1 MHRRVRIPRAA
12 SGLWSPPAWVLAVS
26 LASVAALLVPL
37 TASAHAL
44 EQSAVPAP
52 GSSVQA
58 APSVVTV
65 TFGEAPDAHLSDISV
80 LDSSGQSHN
89 AGPTQA
95 VPGDDHSLQVA
106 VKPLKNGVY
115 TVNWR
120 TVSSVD
126 GHYAAGAF
134 AFGVGVSVD
143 AVIAGGGTGGAS
155 SSSGGAPPPSAL
167 AVAGRWTLFAGLVL
181 LVGAALVGTVV
192 SPGARRS
199 TLQLAAG
206 AWVLAM
212 AGTFMVTEAQRSAA
226 GISWSALV
234 TSSLGHAFVWRLIT
248 AGIAG
253 VALLAAWLLR
263 GVAVRRLA
271 LTAVGLAAAGAMWVD
286 AMYSHASAESP
297 TAFNLLAQWVHVV
310 AVGVWIGGLAALLL
324 AIRGRPTAGGS
335 GVLPLAAGGS
345 GVLPLADKGAA
356 VRRMSTA
363 AAIALV
369 VVAASGIAR
378 AWIEV
383 ASWGDLWGTSFG
395 KLVLLKLALLLVLAL
410 LGAVNR
416 WRHVPRASRVLRGLQ
431 RVASTEVVVGAAALL
446 VAAALVNVAPPVAA
460 AQTPGQQQ
468 AQQLVVTGNDA
479 GTTVRLRLEL
489 TPGTAGVNRFVVRV
503 TDYDTGRPVGADG
516 VRLRFLLPAQSGLGE
531 SSLDL
536 KRASDG
542 SFTGQGTNLSID
554 GTWQVTALVER
565 GAQSVEV
572 PLQVTPRVVPPTISV
587 KRVAGLPAL
596 YTVQFANGR
605 SIQVYL
611 DPDKPGPLTFHSTF
625 FDSSGTE
632 LPVTS
637 ARISMTAP
645 GGRATPLTLRLLE
658 PGHFVASITVG
669 TGTTRFDI
677 SGDAPTGGTIS
688 ATLDITPGH

>member
-1 MHRRVRIPRAA
+1 MLRAVPRTLLAA
-12 SGLWSPPAWVLAVS
+12 AVLAA
-26 LASVAALLVPL
+26 LLAALLVPL

-44 EQSAVPAP
+44 AQSASPAP
-52 GSSVQA
+52 GSTVQTS
-58 APSVVTV
+58 PQVVTV
-65 TFGEAPDAHLSDISV
+65 TFGEAPDVHLSDIGV

-95 VPGDDHSLQVA
+95 VPGDDRSLQVA
-106 VKPLKNGVY
+106 VRPLGRGVY
-115 TVNWR
+115 TVSWR

-143 AVIAGGGTGGAS
+143 AVLAGGGTGSAS
-155 SSSGGAPPPSAL
+155 SWGGAPPPSAL

-181 LVGAALVGTVV
+181 LVGAALVATAVF
-192 SPGARRS
+192 PTARRS
-199 TLQLAAG
+199 TLQAAAG
-206 AWVLAM
+206 AWVLAI

-226 GISWSALV
+226 GISWGSLLS
-234 TSSLGHAFVWRLIT
+234 SSLGHAFVWRVVT

-253 VALLAAWLLR
+253 AALLGARVLR
-263 GVAVRRLA
+263 GASLGRAARVAS
-271 LTAVGLAAAGAMWVD
+271 GLAAAGAMWVD
-286 AMYSHASAESP
+286 AAYSHASGESP
-297 TAFNLLAQWVHVV
+297 TWFNVAAQWVHVL

-324 AIRGRPTAGGS
+324 AIRGRPAKEK
-335 GVLPLAAGGS
+335 A
-345 GVLPLADKGAA
+345 AA

-363 AAIALV
+363 AAIALL

-378 AWIEV
+378 AWVEV

-395 KLVLLKLALLLVLAL
+395 KLVLLKLALLLVLAG

-431 RVASTEVVVGAAALL
+431 RVASTEVVIGAAALL
-446 VAAALVNVAPPVAA
+446 VAAALVNVAPPVSAAQTAA
-460 AQTPGQQQ
+460 AQQG
-468 AQQLVVTGNDA
+468 LVVTGSDA

-503 TDYDTGRPVGADG
+503 TDYDTGQPVDAAA

-536 KRASDG
+536 KRVPDG
-542 SFTGQGTNLSID
+542 SYTGQGANLSID
-554 GTWQVTALVER
+554 GTWQVTALVDR
-565 GAQSVEV
+565 GAASVEV
-572 PLQVTPRVVPPTISV
+572 PLRVTPRTVPPTV
-587 KRVAGLPAL
+587 EVRRVAGLPTL
-596 YTVQFANGR
+596 YVVKFANGR

-611 DPDKPGPLTFHSTF
+611 DPDKPGPVTFHSTF
-625 FDSSGTE
+625 FDNGGKE
-632 LPVTS
+632 LPVS
-637 ARISMTAP
+637 AARVTMTAP
-645 GGRATPLTLRLLE
+645 GAQPVPLTLRTLE
-658 PGHFVASITVG
+658 PGHFVAGITVG
-669 TGTTRFDI
+669 NGKTRYDI

-688 ATLDITPGH
+688 ATLDVTAGQ